1 MKPSKVDNLKA
12 KRTWMLSSSFKGIT
26 WMGVVYCKKQEY
38 IDQINKSDK
47 IDSNFKSHETIHLR
61 QAQSMKDSWFRFYM
75 NYCWQWLKNLPLLT
89 INSHAPYMLIP
100 TEIEAYLNQN
110 NWKYAEKNAPVHQW
124 KEFQKLKLK
133 EKREIAK
140 KFFKSKEDKP
150 FAVVLKEFFGSK

>member
-1 MKPSKVDNLKA
+1 MQ
-12 KRTWMLSSSFKGIT
+12 M
-26 WMGVVYCKKQEY
+26 
-38 IDQINKSDK
+38 
-47 IDSNFKSHETIHLR
+47 
-61 QAQSMKDSWFRFYM
+61 
-75 NYCWQWLKNLPLLT
+75 KNLPLLT

-110 NWKYAEKNAPVHQW
+110 NWKYAEKNAPVYQW